1 MDMDIMRRMGST
13 IMIKKTIL
21 TRLSL
26 FIARNHRKSILKYL
40 YVAARFFIVS
50 AENKNP
56 DLMSNGENWLWGRLA
71 SLSMDC
77 VFDVGAN
84 VGDWSIGAYKKLKTK
99 KIYAFEPIPDTYELL
114 TKNIGNH
121 EVFPQQIALS
131 DFTGELELNFS
142 VEKSY
147 LSSSVSNAENSSFKK
162 TICKVQRGDDF
173 CEIFQVDIIDFLKV
187 DTEGNDFKVLKGFEE
202 KLKKRKIR
210 LLQFEYGPFSIVSKD
225 LLKDFYDL
233 LYQYGY
239 VIGKIYPNHI
249 DLREF
254 HVHSENFIL
263 SNYIAFSADDD
274 EMRKLL
280 VNDAIRSN

>member
-1 MDMDIMRRMGST
+1 
-13 IMIKKTIL
+13 
-21 TRLSL
+21 
-26 FIARNHRKSILKYL
+26 
-40 YVAARFFIVS
+40 
-50 AENKNP
+50 
-56 DLMSNGENWLWGRLA
+56 MSNGENWLWGRLA

-280 VNDAIRSN
+280 VNDTIRSN